1 MQDLVSF
8 LMSNVGS
15 AKEVAGNQPGLVE
28 QGEGGQVNLLAAQA
42 SIHGGDITFE
52 QPFQNIGL
60 WHSVEDFVRWDFTLD
75 KATDFQIR
83 VHYACHP
90 SSAGNQMV
98 LAVGEHLAERKVPST
113 GGWDQY
119 RTLELGKV
127 SLPAGAHQ
135 LSLFAQGAFRGALLD
150 LKSIELMP
158 VTEN

>member
-1 MQDLVSF
+1 
-8 LMSNVGS
+8 
-15 AKEVAGNQPGLVE
+15 
-28 QGEGGQVNLLAAQA
+28 
-42 SIHGGDITFE
+42 
-52 QPFQNIGL
+52 
-60 WHSVEDFVRWDFTLD
+60 
-75 KATDFQIR
+75 
-83 VHYACHP
+83 
-90 SSAGNQMV
+90 MV

-150 LKSIELMP
+150 LKSIELMS